1 MIKKFIAI
9 SLLSSFLVVG
19 ALPLAMAETTT
30 TSTPTSTP
38 VKTHKPHP
46 ELHAAAIDVTCIQQA
61 IDTRDSALSTAV
73 DAYATAVKNA
83 LSARQSALKS
93 AWALTNK
100 KDRQAA
106 IKNAWLDYR
115 KAIKKARKDLGT
127 ARQNAWKDYYSSKK
141 SCKVMEGEPYGGQ
154 GADANL

>member
-38 VKTHKPHP
+38 VKTHIAKP
-46 ELHAAAIDVTCIQQA
+46 IDVACIQQA
-61 IDTRDSALSTAV
+61 IDTRDSALSAAV

-115 KAIKKARKDLGT
+115 KAIKKARKDLQT
-127 ARQNAWKDYYSSKK
+127 ARQNAWKDYYKSKK
-141 SCKVMEGEPYGGQ
+141 SCNAMEEEPYGGQ